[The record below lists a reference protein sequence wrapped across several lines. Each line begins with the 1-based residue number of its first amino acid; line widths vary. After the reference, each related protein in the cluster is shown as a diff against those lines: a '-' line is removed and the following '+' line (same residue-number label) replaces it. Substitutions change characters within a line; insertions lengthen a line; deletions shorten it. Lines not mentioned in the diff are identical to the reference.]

1 MGNNLS
7 GQNSWRSR
15 GRFSYQKISIFQPA
29 KGGSGNIIV
38 NRKMWINTLSAEN
51 KLIKK
56 NRIET
61 FVMIINVLRIKYY
74 KTNSYKV
81 TNKNTT
87 ITQQL
92 KKISTVF
99 ERKREKK
106 TNKTRTFKEI
116 SYITRGKKWGQ
127 IIYWLFFSF
136 LCKREGIN
144 HLAEKK
150 CFIKKIWYTQIY
162 FSPA

>member
-1 MGNNLS
+1 
-7 GQNSWRSR
+7 
-15 GRFSYQKISIFQPA
+15 
-29 KGGSGNIIV
+29 
-38 NRKMWINTLSAEN
+38 
-51 KLIKK
+51 
-56 NRIET
+56 
-61 FVMIINVLRIKYY
+61 MIISVLQIKYY

-116 SYITRGKKWGQ
+116 SYITRGKK
-127 IIYWLFFSF
+127 
-136 LCKREGIN
+136 
-144 HLAEKK
+144 
-150 CFIKKIWYTQIY
+150 
-162 FSPA
+162 